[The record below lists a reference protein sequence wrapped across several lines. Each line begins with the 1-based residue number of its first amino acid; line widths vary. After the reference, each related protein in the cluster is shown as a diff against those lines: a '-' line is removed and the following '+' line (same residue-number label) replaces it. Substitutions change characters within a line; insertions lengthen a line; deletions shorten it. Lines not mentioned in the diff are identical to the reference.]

1 MYNRLP
7 SFLCLIIFGQ
17 QLPTGFGM
25 LVMWLPSD
33 FSVLSFLQIVD
44 LIKKDVS
51 PRVRCSPWDEI
62 RNVWSS
68 SSVLCSVDSMDNII
82 FFP

>member
-1 MYNRLP
+1 MSTRASCLELLLYGFVLIIKPFFFLSQSLHSFSLFLMHNRLP

-33 FSVLSFLQIVD
+33 FSVLSSL
-44 LIKKDVS
+44 
-51 PRVRCSPWDEI
+51 
-62 RNVWSS
+62 
-68 SSVLCSVDSMDNII
+68 
-82 FFP
+82 

>member
-44 LIKKDVS
+44 LIKKEVS